1 MDLKNKHLVHLAEG
15 LLWAGV
21 LLFFTKTGSEGI
33 LYAAGTLEIFYAVF
47 HFFLGYLPDAVSRVS
62 RNKRNKERPG
72 MSAVAVKASVLY
84 GLIGMLLCM
93 LALLGLS
100 FMADSLE
107 ISYMGRLL
115 RIYLWITPFGCIL
128 QIFSGILQTETG
140 KTASGVVRLIASIGV
155 IAGTVVGVAVL
166 YPYGEKVGDFLQH
179 SEVLYFYMAL
189 AVLPGIGL
197 GIAAACLYAVVV
209 ILLHRYDF
217 ECLHTVRDP
226 KLPTVREMLGMLFGQ
241 IGADSVLILLS
252 RLPLILLFFLTAK
265 AGGEEQI
272 LYGTFYGMILP
283 LLMIFRF
290 VFDLG
295 LTPIERGMVS
305 AMRKRQDD
313 YYYRFYIGAMKY
325 VCLSGTAAAVL
336 FAALHKP
343 YLAQWNLQTTDM
355 LMSLTLGSSVLFIII
370 LPWRF
375 LLDLLKLRGGEK
387 IILIAFIVGDI
398 ASVLSAVVFSGEVGV
413 TAAVFVRSL
422 ALFYVISTLVMVIFN
437 EREIGTSPLTYL
449 SQIWLSLLLTGGAGL
464 LVFGLQLLVF
474 TGLGGFATVLLGYFV
489 GFCLHLLSIG
499 FTGAYSR
506 EELRIVPFGR
516 VIGRFRGMKS
526 I

>member
-33 LYAAGTLEIFYAVF
+33 IYAAGTLEIFYAVF
-47 HFFLGYLPDAVSRVS
+47 RFFLGYLPDAVSRVS
-62 RNKRNKERPG
+62 RNKRNRERPG
-72 MSAVAVKASVLY
+72 MSAAAVRASVLY
-84 GLIGMLLCM
+84 GLLGTLLCM
-93 LALLGLS
+93 LTLLGLS
-100 FMADSLE
+100 FLADSLE

-115 RIYLWITPFGCIL
+115 RIFLWITPFGCIL
-128 QIFSGILQTETG
+128 QILTGILQTETG
-140 KTASGVVRLIASIGV
+140 KTAVGVVRLIVSIGV
-155 IAGTVVGVAVL
+155 IVGTVIGAAVL

-197 GIAAACLYAVVV
+197 GILAACLYALAV

-217 ECLHTVRDP
+217 DCLHAVRDP
-226 KLPTVREMLGMLFGQ
+226 KLPKAGGMLGMLFGQ

-252 RLPLILLFFLTAK
+252 RLPLIVLFFLTAK
-265 AGGEEQI
+265 AGGEERI
-272 LYGTFYGMILP
+272 LFGAFYGIILP
-283 LLMIFRF
+283 LLMILQFL
-290 VFDLG
+290 FDLG

-325 VCLSGTAAAVL
+325 VCLSGMTMAVL

-343 YLAQWNLQTTDM
+343 YLAQWNLQTTEA
-355 LMSLTLGSSVLFIII
+355 LMSLALGCSVLFFIS
-370 LPWRF
+370 LLWRF
-375 LLDLLKLRGGEK
+375 LLDLLKLRGREK
-387 IILIAFIVGDI
+387 IILTAFIIGD
-398 ASVLSAVVFSGEVGV
+398 ASAVLSAAAFSGEAGM

-422 ALFYVISTLVMVIFN
+422 ALFYGISALVMLIFN

-449 SQIWLSLLLTGGAGL
+449 SQIWLPLLLTGAAGL
-464 LVFGLQLLVF
+464 LVFGMQLLLF
-474 TGLGGFATVLLGYFV
+474 TALGGFATTLLGYFV
-489 GFCLHLLSIG
+489 GFCLHLLSVG
-499 FTGAYSR
+499 LTGAYSR